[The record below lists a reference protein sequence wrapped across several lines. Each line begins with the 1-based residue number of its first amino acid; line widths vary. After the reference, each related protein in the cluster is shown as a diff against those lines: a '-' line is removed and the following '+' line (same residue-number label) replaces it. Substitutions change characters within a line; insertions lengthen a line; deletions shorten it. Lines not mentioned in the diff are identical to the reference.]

1 MSVSASSSPPSP
13 ARSLSLLSL
22 LARSLTEMFM
32 GLFGSPR
39 ALFQSMTTS
48 RGEGFAFE
56 KLLDREEHK
65 VVNQG
70 QSRSIKV
77 NQGRSRLLRG
87 EEHKVVNQG
96 QSRSIKGDCTCSI
109 SRTRRYPAS
118 PWRSRREPETHSEPG
133 WAQNCSQSGARS
145 RAETRSEPHDEHAHE
160 HAHEHHVEGSGLQ
173 APWSTPTW

>member
-77 NQGRSRLLRG
+77 NQGQI
-87 EEHKVVNQG
+87 KVK
-96 QSRSIKGDCTCSI
+96 SRSIKVNQGRLHLLDLEDE
-109 SRTRRYPAS
+109 AL
-118 PWRSRREPETHSEPG
+118 PG
-133 WAQNCSQSGARS
+133 LSLEIQKGA
-145 RAETRSEPHDEHAHE
+145 
-160 HAHEHHVEGSGLQ
+160 
-173 APWSTPTW
+173 